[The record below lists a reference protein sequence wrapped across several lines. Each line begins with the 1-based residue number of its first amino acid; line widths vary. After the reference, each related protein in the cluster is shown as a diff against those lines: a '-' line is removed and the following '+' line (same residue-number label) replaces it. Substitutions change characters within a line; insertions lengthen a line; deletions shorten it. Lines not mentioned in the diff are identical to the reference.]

1 MSRPSKKLGQALKRI
16 FDLISSAIGLLVLS
30 PFFLILIILIRLDSP
45 GPAFYRPVRTGRFG
59 VPFRIWKFR
68 TMYLDSDKLGGTT
81 GANDPRVTKIGR
93 GLREY
98 KIDELPQL
106 INVITG
112 DMSLVGPRPELEEHT
127 SAYSQ
132 DEQQILKVRPG
143 ITDESSM
150 RFHNLGELVG
160 DDDPH
165 RVFIEKFRAEK
176 NQLRLDYVKTQSF
189 SGDMRILF
197 RTLKL
202 VIARR

>member
-1 MSRPSKKLGQALKRI
+1 MPRSSEALKRI
-16 FDLISSAIGLLVLS
+16 FDLISSAIGLVVLS
-30 PFFLILIILIRLDSP
+30 PIFLILIVLIRLDSP
-45 GPAFYRPVRTGRFG
+45 GPAFYRPLRTGRFG

-68 TMYLDSDKLGGTT
+68 TMYIDSDKLGGTT
-81 GANDPRVTKIGR
+81 GANDLRITKIGSW
-93 GLREY
+93 LRRY

-127 SAYSQ
+127 SAYSP

-165 RVFIEKFRAEK
+165 RVFIEKFRTEK
-176 NQLRLDYVKTQSF
+176 NRLRLDYVRNQSF

>member
-1 MSRPSKKLGQALKRI
+1 
-16 FDLISSAIGLLVLS
+16 
-30 PFFLILIILIRLDSP
+30 
-45 GPAFYRPVRTGRFG
+45 
-59 VPFRIWKFR
+59 
-68 TMYLDSDKLGGTT
+68 MYLNSDKLGGTT

-93 GLREY
+93 FLRKY

-127 SAYSQ
+127 SAYST

-176 NQLRLDYVKTQSF
+176 NQLRLDYVKNQSF

>member
-1 MSRPSKKLGQALKRI
+1 VIKRI
-16 FDLISSAIGLLVLS
+16 FDFISSALGLLLLS
-30 PFFLILIILIRLDSP
+30 PIFLLLIVLIRLDSP
-45 GPAFYRPVRTGRFG
+45 GLAFYRPLRTGLHG
-59 VPFRIWKFR
+59 TPFRIWKFR
-68 TMYLDSDKLGGTT
+68 TMYLDADKLGGTT
-81 GANDPRVTKIGR
+81 GANDPRITKIGR
-93 GLREY
+93 FLRKY

-106 INVITG
+106 INVVMG

-127 SAYSQ
+127 SAYTP
-132 DEQQILKVRPG
+132 EERQILSVRPG

-176 NQLRLDYVKTQSF
+176 NQLRLDYVKNQSF
-189 SGDMRILF
+189 SNDLRILF

-202 VIARR
+202 VIVRRS

>member
-1 MSRPSKKLGQALKRI
+1 MSRPSKISSRALKRI
-16 FDLISSAIGLLVLS
+16 FDLISSAIGLVVLS

-45 GPAFYRPVRTGRFG
+45 GPAFYRPLRTGRFG

-68 TMYLDSDKLGGTT
+68 TMYLNSDKLGGTT

-93 GLREY
+93 FLRKY

-127 SAYSQ
+127 SAYST

-176 NQLRLDYVKTQSF
+176 NQLRLDYVKNQSF